1 MFGSLLLY
9 SHVLANSAQEERRL
23 PEAALCQ

>member
-1 MFGSLLLY
+1 MPGVHRLY
-9 SHVLANSAQEERRL
+9 SHVPTDPAQKERRL

>member
-1 MFGSLLLY
+1 MSGSRRLY